1 MGYMNKRPSIPVIDN
16 RHDDK
21 PSLEGQHH
29 DIEEITIKDNYY
41 YVGVGDIGEER
52 RLGRDAWTVWAGKRK
67 VSGGNGGGGPH
78 QRLSRRTELVGV
90 PLVSAYYRCS

>member
-1 MGYMNKRPSIPVIDN
+1 MGYMNKQPSIPVIDN

-41 YVGVGDIGEER
+41 YVGVGDIGE
-52 RLGRDAWTVWAGKRK
+52 
-67 VSGGNGGGGPH
+67 
-78 QRLSRRTELVGV
+78 
-90 PLVSAYYRCS
+90 